1 MIQRQGATT
10 AKDSWKSN
18 KMLDLSTSIAGVKL
32 KNPTILSSGIF
43 GTSSE
48 LIKRAFENNAG
59 AATIKSIGP
68 RPRDGNNNPSVIDFG
83 HGLLNA
89 VGLPSPG
96 YKNMDMEFN
105 ELSKIKE
112 PVIWSIYGSRIEDF
126 IDITK
131 YIIRYKPRI
140 IELNISCPNKENG
153 MLFSQDKKSAANV
166 TRSVK
171 EIAEKTIVIPKLSPN
186 VSNIS
191 EIAYACEKAGA
202 DAINAINTVQGMVI
216 NIDAK
221 KPVLDYK
228 KGGMS
233 GPALKPIA
241 VRCVYE
247 IYEKVSIPIIGTGG
261 IMNGRDA
268 IEIIQAGASAVGIGS
283 GVYYHGIEVFRNI
296 VNEIKE
302 WMQEN
307 DYNSIKELIG
317 IAHK

>member
-1 MIQRQGATT
+1 
-10 AKDSWKSN
+10 
-18 KMLDLSTSIAGVKL
+18 MLDLSTSIAGIKL
-32 KNPTILSSGIF
+32 KNPTILSSGIL
-43 GTSSE
+43 GTSPE

-68 RPRDGNNNPSVIDFG
+68 KPRDGNNNPTVIDFG

-112 PVIWSIYGSRIEDF
+112 PVIWSIYGNSIEDF
-126 IDITK
+126 VEITK
-131 YIIRYKPRI
+131 YILKYKPKM

-153 MLFSQDKKSAANV
+153 MLFSQDKECAADV
-166 TRSVK
+166 TRKVK
-171 EIAEKTIVIPKLSPN
+171 QVAKDSLVVPKLSPN
-186 VSNIS
+186 VSNIA

-202 DAINAINTVQGMVI
+202 DAITAINTLQGMVI

-221 KPVLDYK
+221 RPVLHYK
-228 KGGMS
+228 KGGIS
-233 GPALKPIA
+233 GPAIRPVA

-268 IEIIQAGASAVGIGS
+268 VEIIQAGASAVGIGS
-283 GVYYHGIEVFRNI
+283 AVYYHGIGVFGSI
-296 VNEIKE
+296 INEIKE

-307 DYNSIKELIG
+307 NHDSIKELIG
-317 IAHK
+317 IAHE

>member
-1 MIQRQGATT
+1 
-10 AKDSWKSN
+10 
-18 KMLDLSTSIAGVKL
+18 MLDLSTYIAGVKL

-68 RPRDGNNNPSVIDFG
+68 VPRDGNNNPNVIDFG

-96 YKNMDMEFN
+96 YKNMDMEFD

-112 PVIWSIYGSRIEDF
+112 PVIWSIYGSKIEDF
-126 IDITK
+126 VNITK

-140 IELNISCPNKENG
+140 IELNISCPNKEKG
-153 MLFSQDKKSAANV
+153 MLFSQDRNCAADVTKAVKNAAND
-166 TRSVK
+166 
-171 EIAEKTIVIPKLSPN
+171 IIIIPKLSPN
-186 VSNIS
+186 VTNIA

-202 DAINAINTVQGMVI
+202 DAINAINTVQAMVI

-221 KPVLDYK
+221 KPVLHYK
-228 KGGMS
+228 KGGIS
-233 GPALKPIA
+233 GPAIKPVA
-241 VRCVYE
+241 VRCVYD
-247 IYEKVSIPIIGTGG
+247 IYENVKIPIIGTGG
-261 IMNGRDA
+261 ITNGRDA
-268 IEIIQAGASAVGIGS
+268 IEMIQAGASAVGIGS
-283 GVYYHGIEVFRNI
+283 AVYYHGIGVFGSI

-307 DYNSIKELIG
+307 NYNSIKELIG
-317 IAHK
+317 IAHE

>member
-1 MIQRQGATT
+1 
-10 AKDSWKSN
+10 
-18 KMLDLSTSIAGVKL
+18 MLDLSTSIAGVKL
-32 KNPTILSSGIF
+32 KNPTILSSGIL
-43 GTSSE
+43 GTSPE

-68 RPRDGNNNPSVIDFG
+68 EPREGNNNPSVVDFG

-105 ELSKIKE
+105 ELSKIKDV
-112 PVIWSIYGSRIEDF
+112 VIWSIYGNIIEDF
-126 IDITK
+126 MKITK
-131 YIIRYKPRI
+131 HILKYNPKM

-153 MLFSQDKKSAANV
+153 MLFSQDSDCAADV
-166 TRSVK
+166 TKAVK
-171 EIAEKTIVIPKLSPN
+171 NAAGDVVIIPKLSPN
-186 VSNIS
+186 VADIA

-221 KPVLDYK
+221 KPVLHYK
-228 KGGMS
+228 KGGIS
-233 GPALKPIA
+233 GPAIRPVA
-241 VRCVYE
+241 VRCVYD
-247 IYEKVSIPIIGTGG
+247 IYENINIPIIGTGG
-261 IMNGRDA
+261 IMNGKEA
-268 IEIIQAGASAVGIGS
+268 VEMIQAGASAVGIGS
-283 GVYYHGIEVFRNI
+283 AVYYHGIGVFGSI

-307 DYNSIKELIG
+307 NYNSIKELVG

>member
-1 MIQRQGATT
+1 
-10 AKDSWKSN
+10 
-18 KMLDLSTSIAGVKL
+18 MLDLSTSIAGIKL
-32 KNPTILSSGIF
+32 KNPTILSSGIL
-43 GTSSE
+43 GTSPE

-68 RPRDGNNNPSVIDFG
+68 KPRDGNNNPTVIDFG

-112 PVIWSIYGSRIEDF
+112 PVIWSIYGNSIEDF
-126 IDITK
+126 VEITK
-131 YIIRYKPRI
+131 YILKYKPKM

-153 MLFSQDKKSAANV
+153 MLFSQDKECAADV
-166 TRSVK
+166 TRKVK
-171 EIAEKTIVIPKLSPN
+171 QVAKDSLVVPKLSPN
-186 VSNIS
+186 VSNIA

-202 DAINAINTVQGMVI
+202 DAITAINTLQGMVI
-216 NIDAK
+216 NINAK
-221 KPVLDYK
+221 RPVLHYK
-228 KGGMS
+228 KGGIS
-233 GPALKPIA
+233 GPAIRPVA

-268 IEIIQAGASAVGIGS
+268 VEIIQAGASAVGIGS
-283 GVYYHGIEVFRNI
+283 AVYYHGIGVFGSI
-296 VNEIKE
+296 INEIKE

-307 DYNSIKELIG
+307 NHDSIKELIG
-317 IAHK
+317 IAHE

>member
-1 MIQRQGATT
+1 MI
-10 AKDSWKSN
+10 
-18 KMLDLSTSIAGVKL
+18 DLSTSIAGVKL
-32 KNPTILSSGIF
+32 KNPTILSSGIL
-43 GTSSE
+43 GTSPE

-68 RPRDGNNNPSVIDFG
+68 KLRDGNNNPSVINFG

-89 VGLPSPG
+89 VGLPGPG
-96 YKNMDMEFN
+96 YKNMDVEFN
-105 ELSKIKE
+105 ELSKIKD
-112 PVIWSIYGSRIEDF
+112 PVIWSIYGSKIEDF
-126 IDITK
+126 VNITK
-131 YIIRYKPRI
+131 YIIKYKPKI

-171 EIAEKTIVIPKLSPN
+171 EVAEKTIIIPKLSPN
-186 VSNIS
+186 VANIS

-221 KPVLDYK
+221 KPVLYYK

-233 GPALKPIA
+233 GPAIRPIA
-241 VRCVYE
+241 VRCVYD
-247 IYEKVSIPIIGTGG
+247 IYENVKIPIIGTGG
-261 IMNGRDA
+261 ITNGRDA
-268 IEIIQAGASAVGIGS
+268 IEMIQAGASAVGIGS
-283 GVYYHGIEVFRNI
+283 AVYYHGINVFGNI

-307 DYNSIKELIG
+307 SYNSIKEIIG
-317 IAHK
+317 IAHE

>member
-1 MIQRQGATT
+1 
-10 AKDSWKSN
+10 
-18 KMLDLSTSIAGVKL
+18 MLDLSTSIAGLKL

-68 RPRDGNNNPSVIDFG
+68 KPRDGNNNPSVIDFG

-112 PVIWSIYGSRIEDF
+112 PVIWSIYGSKIEDF
-126 IDITK
+126 VNITN
-131 YIIRYKPRI
+131 YIIKYNPKI
-140 IELNISCPNKENG
+140 IELNISCPNKESG
-153 MLFSQDKKSAANV
+153 MLFSQDKECAADVIKVVKNAANHV
-166 TRSVK
+166 
-171 EIAEKTIVIPKLSPN
+171 IIIPKLSPN
-186 VSNIS
+186 VSNIVD
-191 EIAYACEKAGA
+191 IAYACEKAGA

-228 KGGMS
+228 KGGIS
-233 GPALKPIA
+233 GPAIKPIA

-247 IYEKVSIPIIGTGG
+247 IYERVSIPIIGTGG

-268 IEIIQAGASAVGIGS
+268 IEMIQAGASAVGIGS
-283 GVYYHGIEVFRNI
+283 AVYYNGIGVFRNI

-307 DYNSIKELIG
+307 SHSSIKEIIG

>member
-1 MIQRQGATT
+1 
-10 AKDSWKSN
+10 
-18 KMLDLSTSIAGVKL
+18 MLDLSTSIAGIKL
-32 KNPTILSSGIF
+32 KNPTILSSGIL
-43 GTSSE
+43 GTSPE

-68 RPRDGNNNPSVIDFG
+68 KPRDSNNNPTVIDFG

-112 PVIWSIYGSRIEDF
+112 PVIWSIYGNSIEDF
-126 IDITK
+126 VEITK
-131 YIIRYKPRI
+131 YILKYKPKM

-153 MLFSQDKKSAANV
+153 MLFSQDKECAADV
-166 TRSVK
+166 TRKVK
-171 EIAEKTIVIPKLSPN
+171 QVAKDSLVVPKLSPN
-186 VSNIS
+186 VSNIA

-202 DAINAINTVQGMVI
+202 DAITAINTLQGMVI
-216 NIDAK
+216 NINAK
-221 KPVLDYK
+221 RPVLHYK
-228 KGGMS
+228 KGGIS
-233 GPALKPIA
+233 GPAIRPVA

-268 IEIIQAGASAVGIGS
+268 VEIIQAGASAVGIGS
-283 GVYYHGIEVFRNI
+283 AVYYHGIGVFGSI
-296 VNEIKE
+296 INEIKE

-307 DYNSIKELIG
+307 NHDSIKELIG
-317 IAHK
+317 IAHE

>member
-18 KMLDLSTSIAGVKL
+18 KMVDLSTSIAGVKL
-32 KNPTILSSGIF
+32 RNPTILSSGIL
-43 GTSSE
+43 GTSHD
-48 LIKRAFENNAG
+48 LIKRVFENNAG

-68 RPRDGNNNPSVIDFG
+68 KPRDGNNNPSVIDFG

-89 VGLPSPG
+89 VGLPGPG

-105 ELSKIKE
+105 ELAKIKE
-112 PVIWSIYGSRIEDF
+112 PIIWSIYGSSIEDF
-126 IDITK
+126 VKITK
-131 YIIRYKPRI
+131 YILRYKPKI

-166 TRSVK
+166 TKSVK
-171 EIAEKTIVIPKLSPN
+171 QVAEKIIVIPKLSPN
-186 VSNIS
+186 VTNIV

-221 KPVLDYK
+221 KPVLYYK

-233 GPALKPIA
+233 GPAIRPIA
-241 VRCVYE
+241 VRCVYD
-247 IYEKVSIPIIGTGG
+247 IYEHVKIPIIGTGG
-261 IMNGRDA
+261 ITNGRDA
-268 IEIIQAGASAVGIGS
+268 IEMIQAGASAVGIGS
-283 GVYYHGIEVFRNI
+283 AVYYHGINVFGNI

-307 DYNSIKELIG
+307 NHGSIKELIG
-317 IAHK
+317 VAHE

>member
-1 MIQRQGATT
+1 
-10 AKDSWKSN
+10 
-18 KMLDLSTSIAGVKL
+18 MLDLSTSIAGVKL
-32 KNPTILSSGIF
+32 KNPTILSSGIL
-43 GTSSE
+43 GTSPE

-68 RPRDGNNNPSVIDFG
+68 EPREGNNNPSVVDFG

-105 ELSKIKE
+105 ELSKIKDV
-112 PVIWSIYGSRIEDF
+112 VIWSIYGNIIEDF
-126 IDITK
+126 MKITK
-131 YIIRYKPRI
+131 HILKYNPKM

-153 MLFSQDKKSAANV
+153 MLFSQDSDCAADV
-166 TRSVK
+166 TKAVK
-171 EIAEKTIVIPKLSPN
+171 NAAGDVVIIPKLSPN
-186 VSNIS
+186 VADIA

-221 KPVLDYK
+221 KPVLHYK
-228 KGGMS
+228 KGGIS
-233 GPALKPIA
+233 GPAIRPVA
-241 VRCVYE
+241 VRCVYD
-247 IYEKVSIPIIGTGG
+247 IYEKASIPIIGTGG

-268 IEIIQAGASAVGIGS
+268 VEMIQAGASAVGIGS
-283 GVYYHGIEVFRNI
+283 AVYYHGIGVFGSI

-307 DYNSIKELIG
+307 NYNSIKELVG

>member
-1 MIQRQGATT
+1 
-10 AKDSWKSN
+10 
-18 KMLDLSTSIAGVKL
+18 MLDLSTSIAGVKL

-68 RPRDGNNNPSVIDFG
+68 VPREGNNNPSVIDFG

-112 PVIWSIYGSRIEDF
+112 PVIWSIYGSRIEDYVE
-126 IDITK
+126 ITENIIK
-131 YIIRYKPRI
+131 YNPKI

-153 MLFSQDKKSAANV
+153 MLFSQDKECAADVTKAVKNAANDV
-166 TRSVK
+166 V
-171 EIAEKTIVIPKLSPN
+171 IIPKLSPN
-186 VSNIS
+186 VANIA

-221 KPVLDYK
+221 KPVLHYK

-233 GPALKPIA
+233 GPAIRPVA
-241 VRCVYE
+241 VRCVYD

-268 IEIIQAGASAVGIGS
+268 IEMIQAGASAVGIGS
-283 GVYYHGIEVFRNI
+283 AVYYCGIGVFGSI

-307 DYNSIKELIG
+307 NYNSIKEFIG

>member
-1 MIQRQGATT
+1 
-10 AKDSWKSN
+10 
-18 KMLDLSTSIAGVKL
+18 MLDLSTSIAGIKL
-32 KNPTILSSGIF
+32 KNPTILSSGIL
-43 GTSSE
+43 GTSPE

-68 RPRDGNNNPSVIDFG
+68 KPRDGNNNPTVIDFG

-112 PVIWSIYGSRIEDF
+112 PVIWSIYGNSIEDF
-126 IDITK
+126 VEITK
-131 YIIRYKPRI
+131 YILKYKPKM

-153 MLFSQDKKSAANV
+153 MLFSQDKECAADV
-166 TRSVK
+166 TRKVK
-171 EIAEKTIVIPKLSPN
+171 QVAKDSLVVPKLSPN
-186 VSNIS
+186 VSNIA

-202 DAINAINTVQGMVI
+202 DAITAINTLQGMVI

-221 KPVLDYK
+221 RPVLHYK
-228 KGGMS
+228 KGGIS
-233 GPALKPIA
+233 GPAIRPVA

-268 IEIIQAGASAVGIGS
+268 VEIIQAGASAVGIGS
-283 GVYYHGIEVFRNI
+283 AVYYHGIGVFGSI
-296 VNEIKE
+296 INEIKE

-307 DYNSIKELIG
+307 NHNSIKELIG
-317 IAHK
+317 IAHE

>member
-1 MIQRQGATT
+1 
-10 AKDSWKSN
+10 
-18 KMLDLSTSIAGVKL
+18 MLDLSTSIAGVKL

-68 RPRDGNNNPSVIDFG
+68 MPRDGNNNPSVIDFG

-112 PVIWSIYGSRIEDF
+112 PVVWSIYGSRIEDYVE
-126 IDITK
+126 ITENIIK
-131 YIIRYKPRI
+131 YNPKI

-153 MLFSQDKKSAANV
+153 MLFSQDKECAADV
-166 TRSVK
+166 TRKVK
-171 EIAEKTIVIPKLSPN
+171 NVAKDSLVVPKLSPN
-186 VSNIS
+186 VSNIAD
-191 EIAYACEKAGA
+191 IAYACEKAGA

-221 KPVLDYK
+221 TPVLHYK

-233 GPALKPIA
+233 GPAIRPIA

-268 IEIIQAGASAVGIGS
+268 IEMIQAGASAVGIGS
-283 GVYYHGIEVFRNI
+283 AVYYHKIGVFRNI

-317 IAHK
+317 IAHG